1 MTMLAS
7 INTASL
13 LLVGQ
18 AVIYNKPIGYK
29 LAVDLNRLSKS
40 VRGYNCIPVEVERV
54 FLRMG
59 RVNGE

>member
-1 MTMLAS
+1 MTIFAS
-7 INTASL
+7 IEAASL
-13 LLVGQ
+13 QLVSQ

-29 LAVDLNRLSKS
+29 LAVGLNRLTKS
-40 VRGYNCIPVEVERV
+40 VRAYNGIPVEVERV

>member
-13 LLVGQ
+13 QLVGQ

-29 LAVDLNRLSKS
+29 LAVDLNRLSTSLRAYK
-40 VRGYNCIPVEVERV
+40 GIPLE
-54 FLRMG
+54 G
-59 RVNGE
+59 RAGVLENGPSEW